1 MQGLKSKIFRAVIA
15 VAAFV
20 FAMPSELSA
29 QNFSSSIN
37 TYSPYSMYGL
47 GELTTPGNTAMRA
60 MGGVGIAMYSPGVV
74 NLLNPA
80 AYGNM
85 NRKSFIFDFG
95 VDAGHYRNEQTKY
108 TSGTPS
114 SVKTAYN
121 SVNFHEIAFQMPLAK
136 NLGFGFSLTPYSNV
150 GYKMYKSDMSN
161 EIIGNVGR
169 VLYQYDG
176 EGDITEV
183 KAGIGWRPWKKLSI
197 GVAAL
202 YYWGDI
208 TRNYTS
214 QVSNII
220 TGSGAYSSTTGVDT
234 YTVSRMKMQVGI
246 QWHAILNAKRA
257 LSFGAT
263 YDIGGALAPRLT
275 QSLYV
280 NNLLQTSVRNK
291 VDKRALQLPS
301 QIGAGFFYQN
311 ATIRLG
317 ADYVYQNWGDEN
329 IDYTESLG
337 KGTEVAY
344 TDTHTIKVGFEITP
358 RPTDVRN
365 YLNRIAYRVGARVG
379 DYYQTFGGSA
389 IHQMAI
395 TAGLGLPIRLFGRST
410 VDVGFEYGR
419 RMPEMETIEVY
430 GEKVGMV
437 NQNYFKFSLGLS
449 LFGED
454 RWFQRYKFD

>member
-1 MQGLKSKIFRAVIA
+1 MA
-15 VAAFV
+15 VAALIFV
-20 FAMPSELSA
+20 MPSESSA

-47 GELTTPGNTAMRA
+47 GEIATPGNSAMRS
-60 MGGVGIAMYSPGVV
+60 MGGVGVAMFSPGMV

-85 NRKSFIFDFG
+85 NRKTFLFDFG
-95 VDAGHYRNEQTKY
+95 VDAGHYRNSQTKY
-108 TSGTPS
+108 ASGSTS

-121 SVNFHEIAFQMPLAK
+121 SVSFHEIAFQMPLAK
-136 NLGFGFSLTPYSNV
+136 NLGFGFSLTPYSSV
-150 GYKMYKSDMSN
+150 GYKMYKNDMSN
-161 EIIGNVGR
+161 DIIGNVGR

-183 KAGIGWRPWKKLSI
+183 KAGAGWRPWKKLSI
-197 GVAAL
+197 GVAML

-214 QVSNII
+214 QVANII
-220 TGSGAYSSTTGVDT
+220 TGSGAYSTTTGVDT
-234 YTVSRMKMQVGI
+234 YSVSRLKMQAGI
-246 QWHAILNAKRA
+246 QWHPIFTAKRM

-263 YDIGGALAPRLT
+263 YDLGGALAPRLT

-280 NNLLQTSVRNK
+280 NNLLKTTVRDQ

-301 QIGAGFFYQN
+301 QISAGFFYQ
-311 ATIRLG
+311 TSKIRFG
-317 ADYVYQNWGDEN
+317 ADYVYQNWGEEN

-344 TDTHTIKVGFEITP
+344 TDTHTVKVGFEITP
-358 RPTDVRN
+358 RSVDVRN
-365 YLNRIAYRVGARVG
+365 FLNRISYRVGARVG
-379 DYYQTFGGSA
+379 DYYQTFGGSS
-389 IHQMAI
+389 IHQLAL
-395 TAGLGLPIRLFGRST
+395 TAGLGLPLKLFGGSS

-419 RMPEMETIEVY
+419 RTPDKDVIKVY
-430 GEKVGMV
+430 GQDVGLV
-437 NQNYFKFSLGLS
+437 KQNYFKLSVGLS